1 MARSLYSIG
10 FGKQFDQGF
19 VSINPNSKIP
29 CGEDLVPADGG
40 PPVRLFESGAMM
52 MYLADKVGGIGRR
65 YS

>member
-1 MARSLYSIG
+1 
-10 FGKQFDQGF
+10 

-52 MYLADKVGGIGRR
+52 MYLADKVGGIVKRHR
-65 YS
+65 